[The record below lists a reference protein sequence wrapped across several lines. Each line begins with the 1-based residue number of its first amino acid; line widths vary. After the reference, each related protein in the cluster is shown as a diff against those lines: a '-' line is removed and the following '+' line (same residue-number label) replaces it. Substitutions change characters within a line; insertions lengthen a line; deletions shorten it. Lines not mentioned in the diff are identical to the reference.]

1 MSEQH
6 SAENPLHGSNDTD
19 TDSQHYAIAEFVY
32 WKPKTSGLVFVP
44 NAGAVN
50 KASVDSLSYTIEGGT
65 GNNVTYSS
73 GMQAEDAT
81 VELKST
87 TKIEPTASID
97 PDKDIPLIHTY
108 KTCKY
113 LIKAF

>member
-1 MSEQH
+1 MCIRDRTG
-6 SAENPLHGSNDTD
+6 SA
-19 TDSQHYAIAEFVY
+19 
-32 WKPKTSGLVFVP
+32 
-44 NAGAVN
+44 
-50 KASVDSLSYTIEGGT
+50 
-65 GNNVTYSS
+65 VTYSS

-81 VELKST
+81 VTLKST
-87 TKIEPTASID
+87 TKIEPIASID